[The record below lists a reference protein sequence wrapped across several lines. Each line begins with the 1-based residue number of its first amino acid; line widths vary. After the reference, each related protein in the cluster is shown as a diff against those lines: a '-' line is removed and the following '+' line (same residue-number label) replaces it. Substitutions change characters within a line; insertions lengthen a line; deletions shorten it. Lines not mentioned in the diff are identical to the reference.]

1 MARTTKSPALDG
13 VQEQFAL
20 PDERFPE
27 VHKVLLELSLK
38 ATVPVAPVVT
48 VAVKVTAL
56 PKVGVVDEAVNEVV
70 VFAVFIVKVAA
81 FDARKATAV
90 VFELV
95 FEIVTL

>member
-1 MARTTKSPALDG
+1 MP
-13 VQEQFAL
+13 V
-20 PDERFPE
+20 
-27 VHKVLLELSLK
+27 VHKVLFEASLK
-38 ATVPVAPVVT
+38 VTVPVAPVVT

-70 VFAVFIVKVAA
+70 VFAVFIVNVAA

>member
-1 MARTTKSPALDG
+1 MARTTKSPALEG

-27 VHKVLLELSLK
+27 VHKVLLEASLNV
-38 ATVPVAPVVT
+38 TVPVAPVVT
-48 VAVKVTAL
+48 LAVKVTAV
-56 PKVGVVDEAVNEVV
+56 PNAGVVDDAISVV
-70 VFAVFIVKVAA
+70 VVLAVFIVKVAA

>member
-1 MARTTKSPALDG
+1 MARTTKSPTPEG

-20 PDERFPE
+20 PEERFPV
-27 VHKVLLELSLK
+27 VHKVLLEASLK
-38 ATVPVAPVVT
+38 VTVPVAPVVT
-48 VAVKVTAL
+48 VAVRVTAV
-56 PKVGVVDEAVNEVV
+56 PKVGVVDDAVNVVV

>member
-1 MARTTKSPALDG
+1 MARTTKSPALEG

-27 VHKVLLELSLK
+27 VHKVLLEASLNV
-38 ATVPVAPVVT
+38 TVPVAPVVT
-48 VAVKVTAL
+48 LAVKVTAV
-56 PKVGVVDEAVNEVV
+56 PNAGVVDDAISVVV

>member
-1 MARTTKSPALDG
+1 MARTTKSPALEG

-27 VHKVLLELSLK
+27 VHKVLLEASLNV
-38 ATVPVAPVVT
+38 TVPVAPVVT
-48 VAVKVTAL
+48 LAVKVTAV
-56 PKVGVVDEAVNEVV
+56 PNAGVVDDAVNVVV

>member
-48 VAVKVTAL
+48 VAVKVTAV
-56 PKVGVVDEAVNEVV
+56 PNAGEADEVV
-70 VFAVFIVKVAA
+70 KVVVVLAVFIVNVAA
-81 FDARKATAV
+81 FEARKATAV
-90 VFELV
+90 VFVLV

>member
-1 MARTTKSPALDG
+1 MPRTTKSPTPEG

-20 PDERFPE
+20 PEDRFPV
-27 VHKVLLELSLK
+27 VHKVLLEASLK
-38 ATVPVAPVVT
+38 VTVPVAPVVT
-48 VAVKVTAL
+48 VAVRVTAV
-56 PKVGVVDEAVNEVV
+56 PKVGVVEDAVNVVV

-90 VFELV
+90 VFALV

>member
-1 MARTTKSPALDG
+1 MARTTNSPALEG

-20 PDERFPE
+20 PEERFPV
-27 VHKVLLELSLK
+27 VHKVLLEASLK
-38 ATVPVAPVVT
+38 VTVPVAPVVT
-48 VAVKVTAL
+48 VAVRVTAV
-56 PKVGVVDEAVNEVV
+56 PKVGVVEDAVNVVV
-70 VFAVFIVKVAA
+70 VFAVFMVNVDA

>member
-1 MARTTKSPALDG
+1 L
-13 VQEQFAL
+13 
-20 PDERFPE
+20 
-27 VHKVLLELSLK
+27 
-38 ATVPVAPVVT
+38 
-48 VAVKVTAL
+48 AVKVTAV
-56 PKVGVVDEAVNEVV
+56 PKVGVVDDAVNVVV

>member
-1 MARTTKSPALDG
+1 MPRTTKSPTPEG

-20 PDERFPE
+20 PDERFPV
-27 VHKVLLELSLK
+27 VHKVLFEASLK
-38 ATVPVAPVVT
+38 VTVPVAPVVT
-48 VAVKVTAL
+48 LAVKVTAV
-56 PKVGVVDEAVNEVV
+56 PKVGVVDDAVNVVV

>member
-1 MARTTKSPALDG
+1 L
-13 VQEQFAL
+13 
-20 PDERFPE
+20 
-27 VHKVLLELSLK
+27 
-38 ATVPVAPVVT
+38 
-48 VAVKVTAL
+48 AVKVTAV
-56 PKVGVVDEAVNEVV
+56 PNAGVVDDAISVVV